1 MAGFIPAIHVFVALE
16 QVVDA
21 RVKPGHDES
30 SAAHKEDR
38 EKTAQ
43 ARRYSA
49 GVGLGGG
56 LAGGGVVAEAFAAA
70 AFFSTMRTAMIEP
83 S

>member
-1 MAGFIPAIHVFVALE
+1 MAGLVPAIHVFAALE

-30 SAAHKEDR
+30 GAAQSDDR
-38 EKTAQ
+38 KKA
-43 ARRYSA
+43 AAAPYSA
-49 GVGLGGG
+49 GLASGGG
-56 LAGGGVVAEAFAAA
+56 LAGGGVVEAWAAA
-70 AFFSTMRTAMIEP
+70 RFSTMRTAMIEP

>member
-1 MAGFIPAIHVFVALE
+1 MAGLVPAIHVFAALE

-30 SAAHKEDR
+30 QTTETDHR
-38 EKTAQ
+38 EKVAD
-43 ARRYSA
+43 AGHSA

-56 LAGGGVVAEAFAAA
+56 LAGGGVVALALAAA
-70 AFFSTMRTAMIEP
+70 ALFSTMRTAMIEP